1 MSEGFLE
8 GLLKDYGKDK
18 SAILP
23 VLQAIQSRYAYLP
36 KDIIKKYASLSGI
49 AENYIYSV
57 ASFYASFRFK
67 EAGKHSIKI
76 CVGAACHIKGAPD
89 LYDAFAR
96 RLNLKEGEDTD
107 ASKSFTLS
115 KVACLGCCMLAPAVL
130 IDNTIYG
137 WVEPKRIDSILDSF
151 LSSSNTKGG
160 SDLALDGNFDGQI
173 RMCLCSSCVAG
184 SADKIYNK
192 IKSEIAKYRYK
203 IDLREVSCKGSSYR
217 VPMFEILTDNGLVFD
232 YSGVSEFDVEKIL
245 RTHFKSKGFNK
256 IKLGLRKLVDNIY
269 TGDKSSCNCGND
281 EEFFSKQ
288 KRLTT
293 KNAGEFSP
301 LDLDSYIANDGF
313 KALEKSRDMGAD
325 WVLEQLRD
333 SGLRGRGG
341 GGFPTFKKWEM
352 LRLRGAIRY
361 LICNADEGD
370 PGAFMDR
377 MLIESFPFR
386 VLEGI
391 FIAAESL
398 KVTGVIIYIRQEYI
412 KAIEILESALEK
424 SKNIFSDKFF
434 VRIFKGAGAF
444 VCGEE
449 TALIAS
455 LHGARG
461 EPMLRPPYP
470 VDSGFQQLPTIIN
483 NVETY
488 ANLPW
493 IILNTGEA
501 FAKIGTF
508 NSKGT
513 KTFALAGKIKKG
525 GLIEVPLGMSLR
537 EILYDIGG
545 GSQGNKK
552 LKAVQIGGP
561 SGGCIP
567 ESLFDMKVDYEEIQR
582 SGAIM
587 GSGGLVVLDESDC
600 MVDLCA
606 YFLEFVIDESCG
618 KCTACRV
625 GTSKMLEII
634 KKIQQG
640 KGRLSDLDE
649 LETLGNFIKTASLCG
664 LGKTAPNPLLSCLRY
679 FKDEFIEHIN
689 GVCRAGK
696 CKELS
701 TYIINDKCIGC
712 TKCVQACAS
721 QAIEFEPFKKHSID
735 EEKCT
740 RCGVCRDICPVDAV
754 ELKL

>member
-1 MSEGFLE
+1 MIEEFIGSLIKE
-8 GLLKDYGKDK
+8 YGKDK

-23 VLQAIQSRYAYLP
+23 ILQAIQAKYAYLP
-36 KDIIKKYASLSGI
+36 KDLIKQYALASSL

-57 ASFYASFRFK
+57 ASFYSSFRFK
-67 EAGKHSIKI
+67 QSGKHSIKI

-89 LYDAFAR
+89 LFEAFTKK
-96 RLNLKEGEDTD
+96 LNLKDGEDTD
-107 ASKSFTLS
+107 ASKTFTLS

-137 WVEPKRIDSILDSF
+137 WVEASQIDSILDSF
-151 LSSSNTKGG
+151 LNTRGQDGKGETQIAK
-160 SDLALDGNFDGQI
+160 DFDGEI
-173 RMCLCSSCVAG
+173 RICLCSSCVAG

-192 IKSEIAKYRYK
+192 IKSEIAKYNYK
-203 IDLREVSCKGSSYR
+203 IDLKTVSCKGSSYR
-217 VPMFEILTDNGLVFD
+217 VPMFEVLTDNGLVFD

-245 RTHFKSKGFNK
+245 RNHFKSSGFS
-256 IKLGLRKLVDNIY
+256 KLKVQLRKLVDNIY
-269 TGDKSSCNCGND
+269 SKDESLCSCSKDDG
-281 EEFFSKQ
+281 FFAKQ
-288 KRLTT
+288 KRVTT
-293 KNAGEFSP
+293 KYAGEFPP
-301 LDLDSYIANDGF
+301 LDLDAYKANEGF
-313 KALEKSRDMGAD
+313 DALEKARQMGAN
-325 WVLEQLRD
+325 WVLEQLNI

-341 GGFPTFKKWEM
+341 GGFPTFRKWDM
-352 LRLRGAIRY
+352 LTKRGKTRY

-391 FIAAESL
+391 FIAAECL
-398 KVTGVIIYIRQEYI
+398 EVTGVVIYIRQEYI
-412 KAIEILESALEK
+412 KAIEILEEALKKVE
-424 SKNIFSDKFF
+424 SIINGKFF
-434 VRIFKGAGAF
+434 VKLFKGAGAF

-455 LHGARG
+455 LHGSRG

-470 VDSGFQQLPTIIN
+470 VDSGYKALPTIIN

-493 IILNTGEA
+493 IILNTGSE
-501 FAKIGTF
+501 FAKIGTET
-508 NSKGT
+508 SKGT
-513 KTFALAGKIKKG
+513 KTFALAGKIKRG
-525 GLIEVPLGMSLR
+525 GLIEVPLGMTLR

-545 GSQGNKK
+545 GSLENRK

-567 ESLFDMKVDYEEIQR
+567 ERLFDMKVDYEEIQKA
-582 SGAIM
+582 GAIM
-587 GSGGLVVLDESDC
+587 GSGGLVVLDDTDC

-634 KKIQQG
+634 KRIQDG
-640 KGRLSDLDE
+640 KGKLSDLDE
-649 LETLGNFIKTASLCG
+649 LESLGNFIKTASLCG
-664 LGKTAPNPLLSCLRY
+664 LGKTAPNPLLSCLKY
-679 FKDEFIEHIN
+679 FKDEFVEHIN
-689 GVCRAGK
+689 GVCRAAK
-696 CKELS
+696 CKKLS
-701 TYIINDKCIGC
+701 KFVINDSCIGC
-712 TKCVQACAS
+712 TKCAQACAS
-721 QAIEFEPFKKHSID
+721 EAIAFEPFKKHSID
-735 EEKCT
+735 LDKCT
-740 RCGVCRDICPVDAV
+740 RCGVCRDICPVSAV
-754 ELKL
+754 EVVI